1 MKTQSMFARI
11 ARSNT
16 AKAAVGAGALVGVSA
31 AQAAI
36 DVTAV
41 LTALTDAGTTVA
53 TIGAAVLGVVVVVK
67 VFKYVRGAM

>member
-1 MKTQSMFARI
+1 MKTFQSK
-11 ARSNT
+11 T
-16 AKAAVGAGALVGVSA
+16 VKAAIGFGSLMGVGA

-36 DVTAV
+36 DITAV
-41 LTALTDAGTTVA
+41 SSALTDAVVTVG

>member
-1 MKTQSMFARI
+1 MKFFQ
-11 ARSNT
+11 SNT
-16 AKAAVGAGALVGVSA
+16 VKAAIGFGSLVCVGA

-41 LTALTDAGTTVA
+41 TASLSDAAVTVGL
-53 TIGAAVLGVVVVVK
+53 IGAAVLGVVVVVK

>member
-1 MKTQSMFARI
+1 MKTQSIVTR
-11 ARSNT
+11 NT
-16 AKAAVGAGALVGVSA
+16 AKVATGVGALVGVSA

-41 LTALTDAGTTVA
+41 TTALSDAAGTVA
-53 TIGAAVLGVVVVVK
+53 VIGAAVLGVVVVVK